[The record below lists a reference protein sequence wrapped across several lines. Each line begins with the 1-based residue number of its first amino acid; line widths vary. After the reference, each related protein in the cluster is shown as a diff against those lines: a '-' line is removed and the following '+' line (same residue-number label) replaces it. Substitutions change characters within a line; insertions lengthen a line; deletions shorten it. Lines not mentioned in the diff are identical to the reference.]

1 MGVKSIMNLKSI
13 TDSQLRTI
21 AWVFLAIAF
30 VLLITHPDIALAQG
44 DPFATAK
51 EKACQAQNGL
61 RQLAGALGVVGMVAC
76 LMLGFFNKLNW
87 KWLSTGIGVCFAIN
101 LVPTIIGFL
110 AQSPSC

>member
-1 MGVKSIMNLKSI
+1 MKFTSI

-21 AWVFLAIAF
+21 AWVFLTIALIM
-30 VLLITHPDIALAQG
+30 LLTHPDIAFAQG

-51 EKACQAQNGL
+51 EKTCEAQRGL
-61 RQLAGALGVVGMVAC
+61 KQLAGALGAIGMVAC

-101 LVPTIIGFL
+101 LVPSIMSFIAG
-110 AQSPSC
+110 SPGCP